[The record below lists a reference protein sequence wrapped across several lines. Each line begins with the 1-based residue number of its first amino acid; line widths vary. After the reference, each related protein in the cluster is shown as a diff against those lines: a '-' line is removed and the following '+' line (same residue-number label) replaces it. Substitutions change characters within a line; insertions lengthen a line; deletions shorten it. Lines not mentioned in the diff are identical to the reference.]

1 MAARISQMARP
12 GVAPVEYTDGARVE
26 MKVNKLTSVKTQLPY
41 DYYTP
46 WNPVSSCFMRLPFC
60 KPVSVVKSVENLGE
74 ILAGDVIENSPYDLR
89 MGDNQNCKL
98 LCKQE
103 LKQADKDQFRAR
115 IDDEYLV
122 NLIVDNLPAAT
133 KYIRRS
139 DGKDYIHFSDA
150 SNISTKRWNPHG
162 VSVTEALPGS
172 NCVVMRK
179 VADARGD
186 GVALPEAVTE
196 CLARHHRELQRDLS
210 NWIAECDLQVL
221 PAPLTVPT
229 LSTPITD
236 FGEVCRI
243 QARRILGP

>member
-139 DGKDYIHFSDA
+139 DGKDYMRHFFGFIAHPKMPAKALS
-150 SNISTKRWNPHG
+150 
-162 VSVTEALPGS
+162 SVI
-172 NCVVMRK
+172 
-179 VADARGD
+179 
-186 GVALPEAVTE
+186 ALPEAVTE